1 MQHVCKPRTQ
11 RAPPRGAYVTKKG
24 EPREKWWPERL
35 LGVGMCD
42 LPPEWWDL
50 EAESWEDSARSILI
64 HTGSATWTGC
74 PQSGG
79 IKVTPL
85 TELRGKD
92 RAQPGEEVWVI
103 SGQSVS
109 RGTRGRGNCSLLRA
123 QERRRH
129 LEKAKIFL
137 NVSSS
142 ERRNWGGSC
151 RHEKGQNLL
160 LP

>member
-1 MQHVCKPRTQ
+1 M
-11 RAPPRGAYVTKKG
+11 
-24 EPREKWWPERL
+24 
-35 LGVGMCD
+35 GMCA
-42 LPPEWWDL
+42 LPLEWWDL

-64 HTGSATWTGC
+64 HTGSATWTDS

-103 SGQSVS
+103 SGQSMS
-109 RGTRGRGNCSLLRA
+109 RGTLGRGNCSLLRA
-123 QERRRH
+123 QERRH

-142 ERRNWGGSC
+142 KRRNWGGSC

-160 LP
+160 LLP